1 VTSPRFRIK
10 LRLPKGLPTSRR
22 GLLEMLLACL
32 LFSFM
37 NTSVYS
43 IRLFE
48 ADIPATMISFVRII
62 SNLFIL
68 IVSALLSRQFTELFG
83 DKRPSLW
90 LRGLFGTLALM
101 LSFTAI
107 TRIGPGES
115 AFLTASSGVFVAL
128 LGPLVLG
135 QKNSWLMWLA
145 IIGSFVGVMLLF
157 KPDGHSVD
165 LLGRARRM
173 Q

>member
-1 VTSPRFRIK
+1 
-10 LRLPKGLPTSRR
+10 
-22 GLLEMLLACL
+22 MLLACL

-115 AFLTASSGVFVAL
+115 AFLTASSELFVAL

-135 QKNSWLMWLA
+135 QR
-145 IIGSFVGVMLLF
+145 IPG
-157 KPDGHSVD
+157 
-165 LLGRARRM
+165 
-173 Q
+173 